1 MRRKYLVLGLALLA
15 GGFMAKAVA
24 DDAGRKTK
32 TPSSLFQFKV
42 KDIDGKAIALGK
54 FRNQVLLV
62 VNVASR

>member
-1 MRRKYLVLGLALLA
+1 MRRNFLVLALALLA
-15 GGFMAKAVA
+15 GGLTAEAVA
-24 DDAGRKTK
+24 DDAGKKTK

-42 KDIDGKAIALGK
+42 KDIDGKGVALGK